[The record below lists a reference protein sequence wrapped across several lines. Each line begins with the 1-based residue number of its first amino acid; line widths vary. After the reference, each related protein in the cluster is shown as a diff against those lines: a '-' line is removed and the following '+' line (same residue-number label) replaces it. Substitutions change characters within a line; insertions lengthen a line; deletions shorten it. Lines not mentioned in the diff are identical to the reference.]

1 MSTIVRTKQ
10 ITKSSV
16 PSVSNSTKT
25 STTSTTK
32 SSLKT
37 IPNKLPTSN
46 IMNSIVLKTAYL
58 GNKGYTIAKSELTN
72 KQLEYLKEILYF
84 TPKVFSPTGV
94 INEDEISFFIYRE
107 STNRLYVPRYFGI
120 KNFGMPS
127 KNKICEGE
135 NINLTFNG
143 TLRDYQV
150 PVINKYLEHVKDGGS
165 GLLELFCGWG
175 KTDATI
181 YTIGQLK
188 KKTLIIVHKE
198 FLLNQWT
205 ERILKYYPTARIGK
219 IQAQTI
225 DINDK
230 DIVIALLQ
238 SLSMKEYDEH
248 LFDSFGFTIIDEV
261 HHISSKVFS
270 NALFKIVTKYMLGLS
285 ATMNRKDGATEVF
298 KMFLGDV
305 VYKQE
310 RSKNEDLIVRGIFY
324 KSKDSDFNETLTDFK
339 GNVAVSKMISK
350 LVSSNE
356 RSEFIL
362 KIIKDLIIEEPKRQI
377 MLIAQY
383 KGILNYMFSA
393 INHGKI
399 GDISV
404 GYYVGGMKEKDL
416 KESESKQIVLA
427 TYAMASEG
435 LDIKTLSTLVM
446 LTPMTNIEQS
456 VGRILRQK
464 HNHSAVVVDIIDPHT
479 NFVNQWNRRKS
490 FYKHQNYKI
499 ITTDRYKYSTDLTTW
514 TSSLNKKSYNSPVLN
529 NHDSS
534 DDNDESDSSDCEEN
548 VKDSCLFD
556 LDDD

>member
-1 MSTIVRTKQ
+1 
-10 ITKSSV
+10 
-16 PSVSNSTKT
+16 
-25 STTSTTK
+25 
-32 SSLKT
+32 
-37 IPNKLPTSN
+37 
-46 IMNSIVLKTAYL
+46 
-58 GNKGYTIAKSELTN
+58 
-72 KQLEYLKEILYF
+72 
-84 TPKVFSPTGV
+84 
-94 INEDEISFFIYRE
+94 
-107 STNRLYVPRYFGI
+107 
-120 KNFGMPS
+120 
-127 KNKICEGE
+127 
-135 NINLTFNG
+135 
-143 TLRDYQV
+143 
-150 PVINKYLEHVKDGGS
+150 
-165 GLLELFCGWG
+165 
-175 KTDATI
+175 
-181 YTIGQLK
+181 
-188 KKTLIIVHKE
+188 
-198 FLLNQWT
+198 
-205 ERILKYYPTARIGK
+205 
-219 IQAQTI
+219 
-225 DINDK
+225 
-230 DIVIALLQ
+230 
-238 SLSMKEYDEH
+238 
-248 LFDSFGFTIIDEV
+248 
-261 HHISSKVFS
+261 
-270 NALFKIVTKYMLGLS
+270 MLGLS

-324 KSKDSDFNETLTDFK
+324 KTRDPDFNETLTDFK

-362 KIIKDLIIEEPKRQI
+362 KVIKDLMIEEPTRQI

-404 GYYVGGMKEKDL
+404 GFYVGGMKEKDL
-416 KESESKQIVLA
+416 KLSETKQIVLA

-499 ITTDRYKYSTDLTTW
+499 ITTDRYKYSTDLSTW
-514 TSSLNKKSYNSPVLN
+514 IASSNKKSYTSPIINTISNKSSLVSN
-529 NHDSS
+529 SS
-534 DDNDESDSSDCEEN
+534 DELDCSVNSNDNN
-548 VKDSCLFD
+548 CLFD
-556 LDDD
+556 LDDN